1 MGSTSMET
9 ESKVINRSG
18 RRGGGEDRSE
28 GRGIVCKI

>member
-18 RRGGGEDRSE
+18 RRGGGRSE